1 MIPQTGKA
9 NQLDEIRGLVRQ
21 LDQRLGRL
29 DGWTPGDGADGPT
42 AEERIEQIADF
53 AANVSAAADLDVVV
67 DRALAMCLKISSAE
81 RAYITVR
88 DSDKTFMDRLRSARK
103 NDGNAWAGEKIARM
117 VVDKVIATEE
127 AMVLAD
133 VAAQPAIAEEAQAYE
148 VPLSGL
154 MAVPLKDGDRLDGV
168 LYLDRAAPG
177 GFSPREIKLFQAIAS
192 ITGRA
197 AANARVNRE
206 QVARRQHLELLNKLY
221 QAISRTLELDQLL
234 DQIAAVALEVTH
246 AERVFIL
253 MMSGGQLRFGAGR
266 DRSGPLNAQAS
277 RELSR
282 SVCQKVL
289 QTQQGVYVFDTA
301 SDAEFSAKLS
311 VVSLKLNSVV
321 AVPLKGQQGLSGLI
335 YIDSKTQA
343 LQALEK
349 ELAILTNIANVA
361 SLAVDNARLYRQ
373 ATTDGLT
380 GLYVRS
386 FFMVRM
392 EEEANRSARYGRT
405 FSLLVM
411 DIDFFKKFN
420 DSYGHQTGDEVI
432 KLVCQIV
439 RRAIRTGLDVP
450 GRYGGEE
457 LVLMLPETSAEGAMV
472 VAERIRQSVEST
484 PLPGPNGEALKVT
497 ISVGVATFPGMGDN
511 AHQLFERADQ
521 ALYYSKQNGRNRV
534 SLATVPGQKPAGA
547 PPAGEAPQ
555 A

>member
-1 MIPQTGKA
+1 MIPQTGQA
-9 NQLDEIRGLVRQ
+9 NHLEEVRGLVRQ
-21 LDQRLGRL
+21 LDQKLARLE
-29 DGWTPGDGADGPT
+29 GWHPGEEPAGPT
-42 AEERIEQIADF
+42 AEERIEQLAEF
-53 AANVSAAADLDVVV
+53 AASVAGMADLDGVI
-67 DRALAMCLKISSAE
+67 DRALAMALKLGQTE
-81 RAYITVR
+81 RAYMTVR
-88 DSDKTFMDRLRSARK
+88 DSEKTFTDRLRSVKK
-103 NDGNAWAGEKIARM
+103 NDPNAWAAEKIARLA
-117 VVDKVIATEE
+117 VDQVIATEE
-127 AMVLAD
+127 ALLLAD
-133 VAAQPAIAEEAQAYE
+133 VKSRPEIADEAEAYD
-148 VPLSGL
+148 VALSGL
-154 MAVPLKDGDRLDGV
+154 MAVPMMDETRLEGV
-168 LYLDRAAPG
+168 LYVDRSAPG
-177 GFSPREIKLFQAIAS
+177 GFSAREIKLFQAITA

-197 AANARVNRE
+197 AASARVSRE
-206 QVARRQHLELLNKLY
+206 QIARRAHLELLNKLY
-221 QAISRTLELDQLL
+221 QTISRTLELDQLL
-234 DQIAAVALEVTH
+234 DQIASVTLDVTH

-301 SDAEFSAKLS
+301 TDAEFSAKLS

-321 AVPLKGQQGLSGLI
+321 AVPLMGQQGLSGLI

-361 SLAVDNARLYRQ
+361 SLAIDNARLYRQ

-392 EEEANRSARYGRT
+392 EEECNRSARYGRT

-411 DIDFFKKFN
+411 DIDHFKKFN

-439 RRAIRTGLDVP
+439 RRAIRAGLDVP

-457 LVLMLPETSAEGAMV
+457 LVLILPETSAEGAMV
-472 VAERIRQSVEST
+472 VAERIRSSVENT
-484 PLPGPNGEALKVT
+484 PLPGPKGESLRVT

-521 ALYYSKQNGRNRV
+521 ALYHSKQNGRNRV
-534 SLATVPGQKPAGA
+534 SLATVPVRPGSGA
-547 PPAGEAPQ
+547 
-555 A
+555 

>member
-1 MIPQTGKA
+1 MIPQTGQA
-9 NQLDEIRGLVRQ
+9 NQLDEIRSLVRQ

-29 DGWTPGDGADGPT
+29 DGWTPGDVAEGPS
-42 AEERIEQIADF
+42 AEERIEQLAEF
-53 AANVSAAADLDVVV
+53 ATAVGAAQELDGVV
-67 DRALAMCLKISSAE
+67 DRTLAMALKLAGAE
-81 RAYITVR
+81 RAFLTVR
-88 DSDKTFMDRLRSARK
+88 DSDKTFTDKLRSAKK
-103 NDGNAWAGEKIARM
+103 NDGNAWASEKIARM

-127 AMVLAD
+127 ILFLPDVSTLPEIAD
-133 VAAQPAIAEEAQAYE
+133 EAAAYE
-148 VPLSGL
+148 VPLSSL
-154 MAVPLKDGDRLDGV
+154 MAVPLMDGDRLEGV
-168 LYLDRAAPG
+168 LYLDRNGAGA
-177 GFSPREIKLFQAIAS
+177 FSARDLKLFQAIAA
-192 ITGRA
+192 ITSRA
-197 AANARVNRE
+197 ALNARAYRE
-206 QVARRQHLELLNKLY
+206 QVARRAHLELLNKLY

-234 DQIAAVALEVTH
+234 DQIAAISLEVTN

-253 MMSGGQLRFGAGR
+253 LMSGGQLRFGAGR
-266 DRSGPLNAQAS
+266 DRGGPLNAQAS

-282 SVCQKVL
+282 SVCQKVV

-321 AVPLKGQQGLSGLI
+321 AVPLKGQQGLSGVL

-361 SLAVDNARLYRQ
+361 SLAIDNARLYRQ

-411 DIDFFKKFN
+411 DIDHFKKFN

-439 RRAIRTGLDVP
+439 KRAIRVGLDVP

-457 LVLMLPETSAEGAMV
+457 LVLILPETSAEGAMV
-472 VAERIRQSVEST
+472 VADRIRKNVENT
-484 PLPGPNGEALKVT
+484 PLPGPNGESLRVT
-497 ISVGVATFPGMGDN
+497 ISVGVATFPGQGDN

-521 ALYYSKQNGRNRV
+521 ALYQSKQNGRNRCTMA
-534 SLATVPGQKPAGA
+534 SIPPRPGGA
-547 PPAGEAPQ
+547 
-555 A
+555 